1 MIMELLGKNLEQL
14 FNECSRVFSQRTV
27 LLIADQI
34 LKRIEY
40 FHSKNYI
47 HRDIKPENFLIGIGS
62 KSTSIYIIDFGLSK
76 LYKDPITNGHIPYAE
91 RKNFTGTARYASI
104 STHIGIEQSRR
115 DDLESIG
122 HMLIYFAKGSLPWQ
136 GLQAT
141 SKKEK
146 YQKILNKKMVTGIEN
161 LCNGLGGEFAQYM
174 KYCRS
179 LKFYDTPNY
188 SFLLNLFRERYVK
201 EHYDD
206 EISFDWVILSKKAEI
221 SREIMK
227 FKEAK
232 KILDEK
238 FAHMKF
244 SKGEE
249 KKEEKKKTD

>member
-1 MIMELLGKNLEQL
+1 MIRSKAIANVGHALAETDIFLDEG
-14 FNECSRVFSQRTV
+14 FIHRTV
-27 LLIADQI
+27 LDDVVADVVENGQIA
-34 LKRIEY
+34 LRL
-40 FHSKNYI
+40 
-47 HRDIKPENFLIGIGS
+47 ENQLGIGQVARAMREGGQHMQF
-62 KSTSIYIIDFGLSK
+62 DVFGCQASVGDARPQNRVHL
-76 LYKDPITNGHIPYAE
+76 GHVGAPQHK
-91 RKNFTGTARYASI
+91 R
-104 STHIGIEQSRR
+104 RR

-146 YQKILNKKMVTGIEN
+146 YQKILNKKMITGIEN
-161 LCNGLGGEFAQYM
+161 LCKGLGNEFAQYM
-174 KYCRS
+174 KYCRG

-188 SFLLNLFRERYVK
+188 SYLLNLFKERHIK
-201 EHYDD
+201 EHYED
-206 EISFDWVILSKKAEI
+206 EAGFDWVILSKKAEI

-244 SKGEE
+244 NKVEE
-249 KKEEKKKTD
+249 KKEEQKKVES